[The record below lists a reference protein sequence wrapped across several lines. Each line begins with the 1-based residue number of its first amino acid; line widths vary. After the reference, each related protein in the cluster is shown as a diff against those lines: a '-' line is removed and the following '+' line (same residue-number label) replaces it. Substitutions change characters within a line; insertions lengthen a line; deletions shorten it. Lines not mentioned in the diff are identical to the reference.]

1 MSRTYDLVCPETK
14 KAIWVGQGDYL
25 YADPEKLA
33 ALAKWL
39 HEHKDKPICFVDTES
54 GLLDDIEYKNWI
66 GMEDEDA

>member
-14 KAIWVGQGDYL
+14 KAIWVGQRDYL
-25 YADPEKLA
+25 YADPAKLA

-39 HEHKDKPICFVDTES
+39 HEHKDKQIYFVGTES
-54 GLLDDIEYKNWI
+54 GLLDDIEHKNWI